1 MSKKPSRKRSL
12 NVLFEN
18 SFKKNW
24 DRPALTNSNQNT
36 LYYKDV
42 ALEIA
47 KLHLFFESCGIQP
60 GDKIAV
66 CGRNHVNWA
75 VAYLAAMT
83 YGAVVVPILHEFQAA
98 NLRHLVTHSEARIF
112 FVGDLNWRELESLD
126 LPGVEVVVTLNDFTV
141 VRSIN
146 PAATDGWKEKLP
158 ERMAERYPNGFR
170 PDDINYF
177 VDQPEDLALI
187 SYTSGTSGFSK
198 GVMIPYRALLS
209 NIQFAAEAEPQM
221 DCNSRMVSMLPTAHM
236 YGMIFEFLFEMTIG
250 AQVFFLTRLPSP
262 RVILEAMNSV
272 KPDTIIAV
280 PLVIEKIYKNKL
292 QPFISKARIKLMLN
306 LPVIDKMVKN
316 KFRES
321 LVQAFGG
328 KFGEVII
335 GGAPFNREAEAFL
348 KRINFPFTI
357 GYGMTECAPIITYVH
372 WDKTKLYSCGKA
384 APRMRI
390 KIDSDDPKKV
400 PGEVLVK
407 GENVFLGYYKNEMAT
422 KDAFVDGWFRTGDM
436 GVIDGDG
443 YLYLKGRCK
452 SMILGPSGQNIY
464 PEEIESILNN
474 MPYVVESLVIEDDFK
489 LVALVY
495 PDFEQA
501 QEDGLDREQLQA
513 KLKEGVQLAN
523 LELDQYCKVHDVEIV
538 DQEFEKTP
546 KRSIKRYL
554 YQRGVNTQ

>member
-12 NVLFEN
+12 NILLED

-24 DRPALTNSNQNT
+24 DRPALSNYNQNT

-42 ALEIA
+42 ALQIA
-47 KLHLFFESCGIQP
+47 RLHLFFEASGIQP
-60 GDKIAV
+60 GDRIAV
-66 CGRNHVNWA
+66 CSKNQANWA
-75 VAYLAAMT
+75 VAYLAVMT
-83 YGAVVVPILHEFQAA
+83 YGAVVVPLLHEFQPS
-98 NLRHLVTHSEARIF
+98 NIRHLVTHSEARIF
-112 FVGDLNWRELESLD
+112 FVGDTIWTGVSEMD
-126 LPGVEVVVTLNDFTV
+126 LPGVEVVVNLADFTV
-141 VRSIN
+141 LRSVH
-146 PAATDGWKEKLP
+146 PAAAEAMARIDEK
-158 ERMAERYPNGFR
+158 MADRYPNGFHKTDMAYYVDS
-170 PDDINYF
+170 PD
-177 VDQPEDLALI
+177 EMALI

-209 NIQFAAEAEPQM
+209 NVQFAHEAEPHM

-250 AQVFFLTRLPSP
+250 AHVFFLTRLPSP
-262 RVILEAMNSV
+262 KVILDAMSSV
-272 KPDTIIAV
+272 QPDTIIAV
-280 PLVIEKIYKNKL
+280 PLIIEKIYKNKL
-292 QPFISKARIKLMLN
+292 LPFISKARIKLMLN

-321 LVQAFGG
+321 LIQAFGG

-335 GGAPFNREAEAFL
+335 GGAPFNREAEAFF

-372 WDKTKLYSCGKA
+372 WDKTKLHSCGKA
-384 APRMRI
+384 APRMKI
-390 KIDSDDPKKV
+390 KIDSDNPKKI

-407 GENVFLGYYKNEMAT
+407 GENVFLGYYKNDQAT
-422 KDAFVDGWFRTGDM
+422 REAFVDGWFRTGDM
-436 GVIDGDG
+436 GIIDNDG

-474 MPYVVESLVIEDDFK
+474 MPYVLESLVIEDNYK
-489 LVALVY
+489 LVGLIY

-501 QEDGLDREQLQA
+501 QEDGLDREQLLA
-513 KLKEGVQLAN
+513 KLQEDMHLTN
-523 LELDQYCKVHDVEIV
+523 LELDQYCKLSSVEIV

-554 YQRGVNTQ
+554 YQRGPNAQ

>member
-1 MSKKPSRKRSL
+1 MNKENKIIELKNVSKSFDGQVVLDNINLYICDNEFLTLLGPSGCGKTTTLRIIAG
-12 NVLFEN
+12 FETADEGDVIFLGDN
-18 SFKKNW
+18 IW
-24 DRPALTNSNQNT
+24 SNMA
-36 LYYKDV
+36 D
-42 ALEIA
+42 
-47 KLHLFFESCGIQP
+47 
-60 GDKIAV
+60 
-66 CGRNHVNWA
+66 
-75 VAYLAAMT
+75 M
-83 YGAVVVPILHEFQAA
+83 
-98 NLRHLVTHSEARIF
+98 
-112 FVGDLNWRELESLD
+112 D
-126 LPGVEVVVTLNDFTV
+126 LPGVEVVVKLTDFSV

-146 PAATDGWKEKLP
+146 PDAPAAMEGLEEAMTK
-158 ERMAERYPNGFR
+158 RYPGGFEKEH
-170 PDDINYF
+170 IQYY
-177 VDQPEDLALI
+177 VDQPEQLALI

-209 NIQFAAEAEPQM
+209 NVQFAHEAEPQM

-236 YGMIFEFLFEMTIG
+236 YGMIFEFLFEMTLG

-262 RVILEAMNSV
+262 KVILEAMGSV

-280 PLVIEKIYKNKL
+280 PLVIEKIYKNML
-292 QPFISKARIKLMLN
+292 LPFISKKRIKMMLN
-306 LPVIDKMVKN
+306 LPVLDKMVKN
-316 KFRES
+316 KIREN

-335 GGAPFNREAEAFL
+335 GGAPFNREAEAFF

-384 APRMRI
+384 APRMKI
-390 KIDSDDPKKV
+390 KIDSDDPKKI

-422 KDAFVDGWFRTGDM
+422 KEAFVDGWFRTGDM

-489 LVALVY
+489 LIGLVY

-501 QEDGLDREQLQA
+501 QEDGLDRGQLLE
-513 KLKEGVQLAN
+513 KLTEGMQLAN
-523 LELDQYCKVHDVEIV
+523 LELDQYCKLSRVEIV

-554 YQRGVNTQ
+554 YQRGANAQ

>member
-1 MSKKPSRKRSL
+1 MAKKPSRKRSL
-12 NVLFEN
+12 NVLFEE

-24 DRPALTNSNQNT
+24 DRPALSNYNQTT

-42 ALEIA
+42 ARKIA
-47 KLHLFFESCGIQP
+47 ELHLFFEACGLKP
-60 GDKIAV
+60 GDRVAV
-66 CGRNHVNWA
+66 CSKNQANWG

-83 YGAVVVPILHEFQAA
+83 YGAVVVPILHEFQPA
-98 NLRHLVTHSEARIF
+98 NLRHLVSHSESRIF
-112 FVGDLNWRELESLD
+112 FVGDTIWSGLSEMD
-126 LPGVEVVVTLNDFTV
+126 LPGVEVVINLNVFQV
-141 VRSIN
+141 VRSLN
-146 PAATDGWKEKLP
+146 PVASAAMEGMEA
-158 ERMAERYPNGFR
+158 RMKERYPNGFSAA
-170 PDDINYF
+170 DIHYF
-177 VDQPEDLALI
+177 VDSPNELALI

-198 GVMIPYRALLS
+198 GVMIPYRALVS
-209 NIQFAAEAEPQM
+209 NIQFAHEAEPQM

-236 YGMIFEFLFEMTIG
+236 YGMIFEFLFEMTLG
-250 AQVFFLTRLPSP
+250 AHVFFLTRLPSP
-262 RVILEAMNSV
+262 KVILEAMASV

-280 PLVIEKIYKNKL
+280 PMIIEKIYKSML
-292 QPFISKARIKLMLN
+292 LPFISKKRIKLMLN
-306 LPVIDKMVKN
+306 MPVLDKMVKN
-316 KFRES
+316 KIREN

-335 GGAPFNREAEAFL
+335 GGAPFNREAEAFF

-390 KIDSDDPKKV
+390 KIDSEDPKKI

-422 KDAFVDGWFRTGDM
+422 KEAFVDGWFRTGDM
-436 GVIDGDG
+436 GVVDGDG
-443 YLYLKGRCK
+443 YLYLRGRCK

-501 QEDGLDREQLQA
+501 EEDGLDREQLQE
-513 KLKEGVQLAN
+513 KLCEDMALAN
-523 LELDQYCKVHDVEIV
+523 LELDQYCKLSRVEIV

-554 YQRGVNTQ
+554 YQRGVNA

>member
-1 MSKKPSRKRSL
+1 MAKKPSRKKSL
-12 NVLFEN
+12 NVLFEQ
-18 SFKKNW
+18 SFKNNW
-24 DRPALTNSNQNT
+24 DRPALTNYNQET
-36 LYYKDV
+36 LYYKDL
-42 ALEIA
+42 ARKIA
-47 KLHLFFESCGIQP
+47 ELHLFFEACGLKS
-60 GDKIAV
+60 GDRVAV
-66 CGRNHVNWA
+66 CSKNQVNWG

-83 YGAVVVPILHEFQAA
+83 YAAGAVPAHHGLQPA
-98 NLRHLVTHSEARIF
+98 NVRHPARHSEARIF
-112 FVGDLNWRELESLD
+112 FVGDNIWANMTELD
-126 LPGVEVVVTLNDFTV
+126 LPGVEVVVTLSEFKV

-146 PAATDGWKEKLP
+146 PVAASAMEETEP
-158 ERMAERYPNGFR
+158 RMRQRYPDGFKKEHLHYHVDL
-170 PDDINYF
+170 PD
-177 VDQPEDLALI
+177 ELALI

-209 NIQFAAEAEPQM
+209 NVQFAHEAEPQM

-236 YGMIFEFLFEMTIG
+236 YGMIFEFLFEMTLG

-262 RVILEAMNSV
+262 KVILEAMGSV

-280 PLVIEKIYKNKL
+280 PLVIEKIYKNML
-292 QPFISKARIKLMLN
+292 LPFISKKRIKMMLN
-306 LPVIDKMVKN
+306 LPVLDKMVKN
-316 KFRES
+316 KIREN

-335 GGAPFNREAEAFL
+335 GGAPFNREAEAFF

-384 APRMRI
+384 APRMKI
-390 KIDSDDPKKV
+390 KIDSDDPKKI

-422 KDAFVDGWFRTGDM
+422 KEAFVDGWFRTGDM

-489 LVALVY
+489 LIGLVY

-501 QEDGLDREQLQA
+501 QEDGLDRGQLLE
-513 KLKEGVQLAN
+513 KLTEGMQLAN
-523 LELDQYCKVHDVEIV
+523 LELDQYCKLSRVEIV

-554 YQRGVNTQ
+554 YQRGANAQ

>member
-1 MSKKPSRKRSL
+1 
-12 NVLFEN
+12 
-18 SFKKNW
+18 
-24 DRPALTNSNQNT
+24 
-36 LYYKDV
+36 
-42 ALEIA
+42 
-47 KLHLFFESCGIQP
+47 
-60 GDKIAV
+60 
-66 CGRNHVNWA
+66 
-75 VAYLAAMT
+75 
-83 YGAVVVPILHEFQAA
+83 
-98 NLRHLVTHSEARIF
+98 
-112 FVGDLNWRELESLD
+112 
-126 LPGVEVVVTLNDFTV
+126 
-141 VRSIN
+141 
-146 PAATDGWKEKLP
+146 
-158 ERMAERYPNGFR
+158 
-170 PDDINYF
+170 
-177 VDQPEDLALI
+177 
-187 SYTSGTSGFSK
+187 
-198 GVMIPYRALLS
+198 MIPYRALLS
-209 NIQFAAEAEPQM
+209 NVQFAHEAEPQM

-250 AQVFFLTRLPSP
+250 AHVFFLTRLPSP
-262 RVILEAMNSV
+262 KIILEAMGSV

-280 PLVIEKIYKNKL
+280 PLVIEKIYKNTL
-292 QPFISKARIKLMLN
+292 VPFISKKRIKLMLN
-306 LPVIDKMVKN
+306 LPVLDKMVKN
-316 KFRES
+316 KFRDN

-335 GGAPFNREAEAFL
+335 GGAPFNREAEAFF

-384 APRMRI
+384 APRMKI
-390 KIDSDDPKKV
+390 KIDSDDPKKI

-436 GVIDGDG
+436 GIIDGDG

-474 MPYVVESLVIEDDFK
+474 MPYVVESLVVEDDFK

-501 QEDGLDREQLQA
+501 TEDGLDREQLLE

-523 LELDQYCKVHDVEIV
+523 LELDQYCKIHNVEMV

-554 YQRGVNTQ
+554 YQRGVDTH

>member
-1 MSKKPSRKRSL
+1 MAKKPSRKRSL
-12 NVLFEN
+12 NVLLEE

-24 DRPALTNSNQNT
+24 DRPALSNYKQNT

-42 ALEIA
+42 ARRIA
-47 KLHLFFESCGIQP
+47 ELHLFFEACGIKP
-60 GDKIAV
+60 GDRIAL
-66 CGRNHVNWA
+66 CSKNQANWA
-75 VAYLAAMT
+75 VAYLATMT

-98 NLRHLVTHSEARIF
+98 NIRHLVTHSESRIF
-112 FVGDLNWRELESLD
+112 FVGDNIWQNLADVEI
-126 LPGVEVVVTLNDFTV
+126 PGVEVVVTLSDFKV
-141 VRSIN
+141 VKTLT
-146 PAATDGWKEKLP
+146 PDALAAMESM
-158 ERMAERYPNGFR
+158 EARMLERYRNGFDQNSLHYYVDL
-170 PDDINYF
+170 PD
-177 VDQPEDLALI
+177 QLALI

-198 GVMIPYRALLS
+198 GVMLPYRALLS
-209 NIQFAAEAEPQM
+209 NVQFAHEAEPHM

-250 AQVFFLTRLPSP
+250 AHVFFLTRLPSP
-262 RVILEAMNSV
+262 KVILEAMGEV

-280 PLVIEKIYKNKL
+280 PMIIEKIYKSML
-292 QPFISKARIKLMLN
+292 VPFISKARIKLMLN
-306 LPVIDKMVKN
+306 LPVLDKMVKN
-316 KFRES
+316 KIRDS

-335 GGAPFNREAEAFL
+335 GGAPFNREAEAFF

-390 KIDSDDPKKV
+390 KIDSDDPKTI

-422 KDAFVDGWFRTGDM
+422 KESFVDGWFRTGDM

-443 YLYLKGRCK
+443 YLYLRGRCK

-501 QEDGLDREQLQA
+501 QEDGLDREQLEE
-513 KLKEGVQLAN
+513 KLNEGMTLAN
-523 LELDQYCKVHDVEIV
+523 LELDQYCKLSRVEIV

-554 YQRGVNTQ
+554 YQRGTNA

>member
-12 NVLFEN
+12 NVLLED

-24 DRPALTNSNQNT
+24 DRPALSNYNQVT
-36 LYYKDV
+36 YYYKDV
-42 ALEIA
+42 VREIA
-47 KLHLFFESCGIQP
+47 RLHLFFEKNGIQQ
-60 GDKIAV
+60 GDRIAV
-66 CGRNHVNWA
+66 CSKNQVNWG
-75 VAYLAAMT
+75 VAYLASMT
-83 YGAVVVPILHEFQAA
+83 YGAVVVPILHDFQPG
-98 NLRHLVTHSEARIF
+98 NIRHLVTHSEARIL
-112 FVGDLNWRELESLD
+112 FVGENIWTGMKEMD
-126 LPGVEVVVTLNDFTV
+126 LPGVEVVVTMGDFKA
-141 VRSIN
+141 VRRIN
-146 PAATDGWKEKLP
+146 PETPASLEELDDLM
-158 ERMAERYPNGFR
+158 RERYPEG
-170 PDDINYF
+170 IKKEQLAYY
-177 VDQPEDLALI
+177 VDSPEEMALI

-209 NIQFAAEAEPQM
+209 NVQFAHEAEPQM

-250 AQVFFLTRLPSP
+250 AHVFFLTRLPSP
-262 RVILEAMNSV
+262 KVILDAMASV

-280 PLVIEKIYKNKL
+280 PLIIEKIYKNML
-292 QPFISKARIKLMLN
+292 LPFISKKRIKLMLN
-306 LPVIDKMVKN
+306 LPVLDKMVKN
-316 KFRES
+316 KFREN

-335 GGAPFNREAEAFL
+335 GGAPFNREAEAFF

-384 APRMRI
+384 APRMKI
-390 KIDSDDPKKV
+390 KIDSDDPKKI

-422 KDAFVDGWFRTGDM
+422 RDAFVDGWFRTGDM
-436 GVIDGDG
+436 GVIDNDG
-443 YLYLKGRCK
+443 YLYLKGRSK

-474 MPYVVESLVIEDDFK
+474 MPYVVESLVIEDEFK
-489 LVALVY
+489 LVGLIY

-513 KLKEGVQLAN
+513 KLEEGMQLTN
-523 LELDQYCKVHDVEIV
+523 LELDQYCKLSSVEIV

-554 YQRGVNTQ
+554 YQRRENM

>member
-1 MSKKPSRKRSL
+1 MSKKPSRKKSL
-12 NVLFEN
+12 NALLEY

-24 DRPALTNSNQNT
+24 DRPALSNYNQET

-42 ALEIA
+42 ARKVA
-47 KLHLFFESCGIQP
+47 QLHIFFEACGIQP
-60 GDKIAV
+60 GDRIAV
-66 CGRNHVNWA
+66 CSKNQVNWA
-75 VAYLAAMT
+75 VSYLAAMT
-83 YGAVVVPILHEFQAA
+83 YGAVVVPILHEFQPTNVA
-98 NLRHLVTHSEARIF
+98 HLVTHCEARILF
-112 FVGDLNWRELESLD
+112 IGDIIWRNMAEME
-126 LPGVEVVVTLNDFTV
+126 LPGVEVIVTLSDLKV
-141 VRSIN
+141 VRSVN
-146 PAATDGWKEKLP
+146 PNAEAVMADLEN
-158 ERMAERYPNGFR
+158 RMQARYPDGFNAESL
-170 PDDINYF
+170 DYF
-177 VDQPEDLALI
+177 PDQPESLALI

-209 NIQFAAEAEPQM
+209 NIQFACEAEPHM
-221 DCNSRMVSMLPTAHM
+221 DNNSRMVSMLPTAHM

-250 AQVFFLTRLPSP
+250 AHVFFLTRLPSP
-262 RVILEAMNSV
+262 KVILEAMSTV
-272 KPDTIIAV
+272 KPDTIISV
-280 PLVIEKIYKNKL
+280 PLVIEKIYKNML
-292 QPFISKARIKLMLN
+292 LPFISKKRIKMMLN
-306 LPVIDKMVKN
+306 LPVLDKMVKN
-316 KFRES
+316 KIRDS

-335 GGAPFNREAEAFL
+335 GGAPFNREAEAFF

-384 APRMRI
+384 APRMKI
-390 KIDSDDPKKV
+390 KIDSDDPKKE

-422 KDAFVDGWFRTGDM
+422 REAFVDGWFRTGDM
-436 GVIDGDG
+436 GIIDGDG

-474 MPYVVESLVIEDDFK
+474 MPYVVESLVVEDDYK
-489 LVALVY
+489 MVALIY

-501 QEDGLDREQLQA
+501 QEDGLDREQLQE
-513 KLKEGVQLAN
+513 KLTEGMQLAN
-523 LELDQYCKVHDVEIV
+523 LELDQYCKIHHVEIV

-554 YQRGVNTQ
+554 YQRDKNQ

>member
-1 MSKKPSRKRSL
+1 MAKKPSRKRSF
-12 NVLFEN
+12 NVVLEE

-24 DRPALTNSNQNT
+24 DRPALTNYNQNT

-42 ALEIA
+42 ARKIA
-47 KLHLFFESCGIQP
+47 ELHIFFEACGIQQ
-60 GDKIAV
+60 GDRIAL
-66 CGRNHVNWA
+66 CSRNQANWG
-75 VAYLAAMT
+75 VVYLAAMT
-83 YGAVVVPILHEFQAA
+83 YGAVVVPLLHEFQPG
-98 NLRHLVTHSEARIF
+98 NIRHLVIHSESRIL
-112 FVGDLNWRELESLD
+112 FVGENIWTNLSELD
-126 LPGVEVVVTLNDFTV
+126 LPGVETVVGLSDFKV
-141 VRSIN
+141 VRSVN
-146 PAATDGWKEKLP
+146 ETASAVLEDMEN
-158 ERMAERYPNGFR
+158 RMQARYPQGFR
-170 PDDINYF
+170 KEDIAYY
-177 VDQPEDLALI
+177 VDSPEEMALI

-198 GVMIPYRALLS
+198 GVMIPFRALSS
-209 NIQFAAEAEPQM
+209 NVQFAHEAEPQM
-221 DCNSRMVSMLPTAHM
+221 DNNSRMVSMLPTAHM

-262 RVILEAMNSV
+262 KVILDAMGSV

-280 PLVIEKIYKNKL
+280 PMIIEKIYKNML
-292 QPFISKARIKLMLN
+292 VPFISKARIKLMLN
-306 LPVIDKMVKN
+306 LPVLDKMVKN
-316 KFRES
+316 KFRDN
-321 LVQAFGG
+321 LIQAFGG

-335 GGAPFNREAEAFL
+335 GGAPFNREAEAFF

-390 KIDSDDPKKV
+390 KIDSDDPKKI

-407 GENVFLGYYKNEMAT
+407 GDNVFLGYYKNEMAT
-422 KDAFVDGWFRTGDM
+422 RDAFVDGWFRTGDM

-443 YLYLKGRCK
+443 YLYLRGRCK

-474 MPYVVESLVIEDDFK
+474 MPYVQESLVIEDDFK
-489 LVALVY
+489 LVGLIY

-501 QEDGLDREQLQA
+501 QEDGLDREQLLA
-513 KLKEGVQLAN
+513 KLKEGMQMTN
-523 LELDQYCKVHDVEIV
+523 LELDTYCKLHSVEIV

-554 YQRGVNTQ
+554 YQRGVNKQ

>member
-1 MSKKPSRKRSL
+1 MSKKPIRKKSF
-12 NVLFEN
+12 NVMLED

-24 DRPALTNSNQNT
+24 DRPALSNYNQNT

-42 ALEIA
+42 ALQIA
-47 KLHLFFESCGIQP
+47 KLHLFFDALGIAP
-60 GDKIAV
+60 GDKIGV
-66 CGRNHVNWA
+66 CSRNQANWA
-75 VAYLAAMT
+75 VAYLAALT
-83 YGAVVVPILHEFQAA
+83 YGAVVVPILHEFQPA
-98 NLRHLVTHSEARIF
+98 NIRHLALHSESRILF
-112 FVGDLNWRELESLD
+112 LGDNIWKQMESLD
-126 LPGVEVVVTLNDFTV
+126 LPGVQVVISLTDFSV
-141 VRSIN
+141 LR
-146 PAATDGWKEKLP
+146 AADEAAAAV
-158 ERMAERYPNGFR
+158 MAEMDSRLAARYANGFKKE
-170 PDDINYF
+170 DLQF
-177 VDQPEDLALI
+177 HVDAPEELALI

-198 GVMIPYRALLS
+198 GVMIPYRALTS
-209 NIQFAAEAEPQM
+209 NVKFAAEAEPHM
-221 DCNSRMVSMLPTAHM
+221 NAESRMVSMLPSAHM

-250 AQVFFLTRLPSP
+250 AHVYFLTRLPSP
-262 RVILEAMNSV
+262 KVILDAMGEV

-280 PLVIEKIYKNKL
+280 PLIIEKIYKNML
-292 QPFISKARIKLMLN
+292 VPFISKKRIKLMLN
-306 LPVIDKMVKN
+306 MPVLDKMVKN
-316 KFRES
+316 KIRES

-335 GGAPFNREAEAFL
+335 GGAPFNREAEAFF

-384 APRMRI
+384 APRMKI
-390 KIDSDDPKKV
+390 KIDSDDPKRI

-407 GENVFLGYYKNEMAT
+407 GDNVFLGYYKNDLAT
-422 KDAFVDGWFRTGDM
+422 RDAFVDGWFRTGDM
-436 GVIDGDG
+436 GIVDGDG
-443 YLYLKGRCK
+443 YLYLKGRSK

-501 QEDGLDREQLQA
+501 QEDGLDRAELQE
-513 KLKEGVQLAN
+513 KLTEGMQMTN
-523 LELDQYCKVHDVEIV
+523 LELDQYCKLSRVEMV

-554 YQRGVNTQ
+554 YQRGVNAQ

>member
-1 MSKKPSRKRSL
+1 MSKKPSRKRSF
-12 NVLFEN
+12 NVVLEE

-24 DRPALTNSNQNT
+24 DRPALSNYNQKT

-42 ALEIA
+42 AQKIA
-47 KLHLFFESCGIQP
+47 ELHLFFEACGIQQ
-60 GDKIAV
+60 GDRIAV
-66 CGRNHVNWA
+66 CSKNQANWG

-83 YGAVVVPILHEFQAA
+83 YGAVVVPILHEFQPG
-98 NLRHLVTHSEARIF
+98 NIRHLIIHSESRILF
-112 FVGDLNWRELESLD
+112 AGDKIWSSMADLD
-126 LPGVEVVVTLNDFTV
+126 LPGVEVVVNLADFSI

-146 PAATDGWKEKLP
+146 EAASVALADMEN
-158 ERMAERYPNGFR
+158 RIQARYPEGFR
-170 PDDINYF
+170 KEDIAYY
-177 VDQPEDLALI
+177 VDSPEEMALI

-198 GVMIPYRALLS
+198 GVMIPYRALMS
-209 NIQFAAEAEPQM
+209 NVQFAHEAEPHM

-250 AQVFFLTRLPSP
+250 AHVFFLTRLPSP
-262 RVILEAMNSV
+262 NVILEAMNSV

-280 PLVIEKIYKNKL
+280 PMIIEKIYKNKL
-292 QPFISKARIKLMLN
+292 LPFISKARIKLMLN
-306 LPVIDKMVKN
+306 LPVLDKMVKN
-316 KFRES
+316 KFRDS

-335 GGAPFNREAEAFL
+335 GGAPFNREAEAFF

-390 KIDSDDPKKV
+390 KIDSDDPKKI

-422 KDAFVDGWFRTGDM
+422 KESFVDGWFRTGDM
-436 GVIDGDG
+436 GVVDGDG
-443 YLYLKGRCK
+443 YLYLRGRCK

-501 QEDGLDREQLQA
+501 QEDGLDREQLEE
-513 KLKEGVQLAN
+513 KLNEDMALAN
-523 LELDQYCKVHDVEIV
+523 LELDQYCKLNRVEIV

-554 YQRGVNTQ
+554 YQRGVNA

>member
-12 NVLFEN
+12 IVLLEE

-24 DRPALTNSNQNT
+24 DRPALSNYNQNT

-42 ALEIA
+42 ARKIA
-47 KLHLFFESCGIQP
+47 ELHLFFEACGLKP
-60 GDKIAV
+60 GDRVAICSKNQAHW
-66 CGRNHVNWA
+66 G

-83 YGAVVVPILHEFQAA
+83 YGAVVVPILHEFQPA
-98 NLRHLVTHSEARIF
+98 NLCHLVTHSESRIF
-112 FVGDLNWRELESLD
+112 FVGENIWSGMSGMDI
-126 LPGVEVVVTLNDFTV
+126 PGVEVVVGLSDFQV
-141 VRSIN
+141 LKSIQ
-146 PAATDGWKEKLP
+146 PDASAAMEQM
-158 ERMAERYPNGFR
+158 EARMTERYPGGFQQEHVQ
-170 PDDINYF
+170 YF
-177 VDQPEDLALI
+177 VDQPEQLALI

-209 NIQFAAEAEPQM
+209 NIQFAQEAEPQM

-250 AQVFFLTRLPSP
+250 AHVFFLTRLPSP
-262 RVILEAMNSV
+262 KVILDAMNSV

-280 PLVIEKIYKNKL
+280 PLVIEKIYKSML
-292 QPFISKARIKLMLN
+292 VPFISKARIKLMLN
-306 LPVIDKMVKN
+306 LPVLDKMVKN
-316 KFRES
+316 KIRDS

-335 GGAPFNREAEAFL
+335 GGAPFNREAEAFF

-390 KIDSDDPKKV
+390 KIDSDDPKKI

-407 GENVFLGYYKNEMAT
+407 GENVFLGYYKNDMAT
-422 KDAFVDGWFRTGDM
+422 KEAFVDGWFRTGDM
-436 GVIDGDG
+436 GIVDGDG

-495 PDFEQA
+495 PDFELA
-501 QEDGLDREQLQA
+501 QEDGLDREQLEE
-513 KLKEGVQLAN
+513 KLNEGMKLTN
-523 LELDQYCKVHDVEIV
+523 LELDQYCKLSSVEIV

-554 YQRGVNTQ
+554 YQRGVNS

>member
-1 MSKKPSRKRSL
+1 MAKKPSRKRSL
-12 NVLFEN
+12 NVLLEE

-24 DRPALTNSNQNT
+24 DRPALSNYKQNT

-42 ALEIA
+42 ARRIA
-47 KLHLFFESCGIQP
+47 ELHLFFEACGIKP
-60 GDKIAV
+60 GDRIAL
-66 CGRNHVNWA
+66 CSKNQANWA
-75 VAYLAAMT
+75 VAYLATMT

-98 NLRHLVTHSEARIF
+98 NIRHLVTHSESRIF
-112 FVGDLNWRELESLD
+112 FVGDNIWQNLADVE
-126 LPGVEVVVTLNDFTV
+126 LPGVEVVVTLSDFKV
-141 VRSIN
+141 VKTLT
-146 PAATDGWKEKLP
+146 PDALAAMESM
-158 ERMAERYPNGFR
+158 EARMLERYRNGFDQNSLHYYVDL
-170 PDDINYF
+170 PD
-177 VDQPEDLALI
+177 QLALI

-198 GVMIPYRALLS
+198 GVMLPYRALLS
-209 NIQFAAEAEPQM
+209 NVQFAHEAEPHM

-250 AQVFFLTRLPSP
+250 AHVFFLTRLPSP
-262 RVILEAMNSV
+262 KVILEAMGEV

-280 PLVIEKIYKNKL
+280 PMIIEKIYKSML
-292 QPFISKARIKLMLN
+292 VPFISKARIKLMLN

-316 KFRES
+316 KIRDS

-335 GGAPFNREAEAFL
+335 GGAPFNREAEAFF

-390 KIDSDDPKKV
+390 KIDSDDPKKI

-422 KDAFVDGWFRTGDM
+422 KESFVDGWFRTGDM

-443 YLYLKGRCK
+443 YLYLRGRCK

-501 QEDGLDREQLQA
+501 QEDGLDREQLEE
-513 KLKEGVQLAN
+513 KLNEGMTLAN
-523 LELDQYCKVHDVEIV
+523 LELDQYCKLSRVEIV

-554 YQRGVNTQ
+554 YQRGTNA

>member
-1 MSKKPSRKRSL
+1 MAKKPSRKRSL
-12 NVLFEN
+12 NILLEE

-24 DRPALTNSNQNT
+24 DRPALSNYKQNT

-42 ALEIA
+42 ARRIA
-47 KLHLFFESCGIQP
+47 ELHLFFEACGIKP
-60 GDKIAV
+60 GDRIAL
-66 CGRNHVNWA
+66 CSKNHANWA
-75 VAYLAAMT
+75 VAYLATMT
-83 YGAVVVPILHEFQAA
+83 YGAVVVPILHEFQPA
-98 NLRHLVTHSEARIF
+98 NIRHLVTHSESRIF
-112 FVGDLNWRELESLD
+112 FVGDNIWQNLADED
-126 LPGVEVVVTLNDFTV
+126 IPGVEVIVTLSDFKVAKTL
-141 VRSIN
+141 N
-146 PAATDGWKEKLP
+146 PDALAAMESM
-158 ERMAERYPNGFR
+158 EARMLERYRNGFGPSSIHYYVDM
-170 PDDINYF
+170 PD
-177 VDQPEDLALI
+177 ELALI

-209 NIQFAAEAEPQM
+209 NVQFAHEAEPHM

-262 RVILEAMNSV
+262 KVILEAMGEV

-280 PLVIEKIYKNKL
+280 PMIIEKIYKSML
-292 QPFISKARIKLMLN
+292 VPFISKARIKLMLN
-306 LPVIDKMVKN
+306 LPVLDKVVKT
-316 KFRES
+316 KIREN

-335 GGAPFNREAEAFL
+335 GGAPFNREAEAFF

-390 KIDSDDPKKV
+390 KIDSDDPKKI

-422 KDAFVDGWFRTGDM
+422 KESFVDGWFRTGDM

-443 YLYLKGRCK
+443 YLYLRGRCK

-474 MPYVVESLVIEDDFK
+474 MPYVVESLVIEDDYK

-501 QEDGLDREQLQA
+501 QEDGLDREQLEE
-513 KLKEGVQLAN
+513 KLNEGMTLAN
-523 LELDQYCKVHDVEIV
+523 LELDQYCKLSRVEIV

-554 YQRGVNTQ
+554 YQRGANA

>member
-1 MSKKPSRKRSL
+1 MAKKPSRKRSL
-12 NVLFEN
+12 NVLLEE

-24 DRPALTNSNQNT
+24 DRPALSNYNQIT

-42 ALEIA
+42 ARKIA
-47 KLHLFFESCGIQP
+47 ELHLFFEACGLKP
-60 GDKIAV
+60 GDRVAV
-66 CGRNHVNWA
+66 CSKNQANWG

-83 YGAVVVPILHEFQAA
+83 YGAVVVPILHEFQPA
-98 NLRHLVTHSEARIF
+98 NLRHLVSHSESRIF
-112 FVGDLNWRELESLD
+112 FVGDNIWSGLSEMD
-126 LPGVEVVVTLNDFTV
+126 LPGVEVVINLNDFQV
-141 VRSIN
+141 VRSLN
-146 PAATDGWKEKLP
+146 PVASAAMEGMEA
-158 ERMAERYPNGFR
+158 RMKERYPNGFSAA
-170 PDDINYF
+170 DIHYF
-177 VDQPEDLALI
+177 VDSPNELALI

-198 GVMIPYRALLS
+198 GVMIPYGALVS
-209 NIQFAAEAEPQM
+209 NIQFAHEAEPQM

-236 YGMIFEFLFEMTIG
+236 YGMIFEFLFEMTLG
-250 AQVFFLTRLPSP
+250 AHVFFLTRLPSP
-262 RVILEAMNSV
+262 KVILEAMASV

-280 PLVIEKIYKNKL
+280 PMIIEKIYKSML
-292 QPFISKARIKLMLN
+292 LPFISKKRIKLMLN
-306 LPVIDKMVKN
+306 MPVLDKMVKN
-316 KFRES
+316 KIREN

-335 GGAPFNREAEAFL
+335 GGAPFNREAEAFF

-390 KIDSDDPKKV
+390 KIDSEDPKKI

-407 GENVFLGYYKNEMAT
+407 GDNVFLGYYKNEMAT
-422 KDAFVDGWFRTGDM
+422 KEAFVDGWFRTGDM
-436 GVIDGDG
+436 GVVDGDG
-443 YLYLKGRCK
+443 YLYLRGRCK

-489 LVALVY
+489 LVALIY

-501 QEDGLDREQLQA
+501 EEDGLDREQLQE
-513 KLKEGVQLAN
+513 KLCEDMALAN
-523 LELDQYCKVHDVEIV
+523 LELDQYCKLSRVEIV

-554 YQRGVNTQ
+554 YQRGVNA

>member
-1 MSKKPSRKRSL
+1 MAKKPSRKKSL
-12 NVLFEN
+12 NAVLET
-18 SFKKNW
+18 SFMKNW
-24 DRPALTNSNQNT
+24 DRPALSNYNQTT

-42 ALEIA
+42 ALQIA
-47 KLHLFFESCGIQP
+47 RLHLFFEACGLKP

-66 CGRNHVNWA
+66 CSKNQVNWA
-75 VAYLAAMT
+75 VSYLAAMT
-83 YGAVVVPILHEFQAA
+83 YGAVVVPILHEFQPA
-98 NLRHLVTHSEARIF
+98 NIRHLVTHSESRIF
-112 FVGDLNWRELESLD
+112 FVGDNIWNGLEEMD
-126 LPGVEVVVTLNDFTV
+126 LPGVEVVVRLTDFQV

-146 PAATDGWKEKLP
+146 PAASAALDDMDARLQG
-158 ERMAERYPNGFR
+158 RYPDGFKKE
-170 PDDINYF
+170 DIHYHI
-177 VDQPEDLALI
+177 DHPEELALI

-209 NIQFAAEAEPQM
+209 NVQFAHEAESQM
-221 DCNSRMVSMLPTAHM
+221 DCNSRMVSMLPSAHM

-250 AQVFFLTRLPSP
+250 AHVFFLTRLPSP
-262 RVILEAMNSV
+262 KIILEAMNSV

-280 PLVIEKIYKNKL
+280 PLVIEKIYKNML
-292 QPFISKARIKLMLN
+292 VPFISKKRIKLMLN
-306 LPVIDKMVKN
+306 LPVLDKMVKN
-316 KFRES
+316 KFREN
-321 LVQAFGG
+321 LIQAFGG

-335 GGAPFNREAEAFL
+335 GGAPFNREAEAFF

-384 APRMRI
+384 APRMKI
-390 KIDSDDPKKV
+390 KIDSDDPKKI

-422 KDAFVDGWFRTGDM
+422 KEAFVDGWFRTGDM
-436 GVIDGDG
+436 GIIDGDG

-464 PEEIESILNN
+464 PEEIESLINN

-489 LVALVY
+489 LVALIY

-501 QEDGLDREQLQA
+501 QEDGLDREQLLA
-513 KLKEGVQLAN
+513 KLREGVQVAN
-523 LELDQYCKVHDVEIV
+523 LELDQYCKVHSVEIV

-554 YQRGVNTQ
+554 YQRGDNTH

>member
-1 MSKKPSRKRSL
+1 MSKKPSRKKSL
-12 NVLFEN
+12 NALLEY

-24 DRPALTNSNQNT
+24 DRPALSNYNQET

-42 ALEIA
+42 ARKVA
-47 KLHLFFESCGIQP
+47 QLHIFFEACGIQP
-60 GDKIAV
+60 GDRIAV
-66 CGRNHVNWA
+66 CSKNQVNWA
-75 VAYLAAMT
+75 VSYLAAMT
-83 YGAVVVPILHEFQAA
+83 YGAVVVPILHEFQPTNVA
-98 NLRHLVTHSEARIF
+98 HLVTHCEARILF
-112 FVGDLNWRELESLD
+112 IGDIIWRNMAEME
-126 LPGVEVVVTLNDFTV
+126 LPGVEVIVTLSDLKV
-141 VRSIN
+141 ARSVN
-146 PAATDGWKEKLP
+146 PDAEAVMADLEN
-158 ERMAERYPNGFR
+158 RMQARYPDGFNAESL
-170 PDDINYF
+170 DYF
-177 VDQPEDLALI
+177 PDQPESLALI

-209 NIQFAAEAEPQM
+209 NIQFACEAEPHM
-221 DCNSRMVSMLPTAHM
+221 DNNSRMVSMLPTAHM

-250 AQVFFLTRLPSP
+250 AHVFFLTRLPSP
-262 RVILEAMNSV
+262 KVILEAMSTV
-272 KPDTIIAV
+272 KPDTIISV
-280 PLVIEKIYKNKL
+280 PLVIEKIYKNML
-292 QPFISKARIKLMLN
+292 LPFISKKRIKMMLN
-306 LPVIDKMVKN
+306 LPVLDKMVKN
-316 KFRES
+316 KIRDS

-335 GGAPFNREAEAFL
+335 GGAPFNREAEAFF

-384 APRMRI
+384 APRMKI
-390 KIDSDDPKKV
+390 KIDSDDPKKE

-422 KDAFVDGWFRTGDM
+422 REAFVDGWFRTGDM
-436 GVIDGDG
+436 GIIDGDG

-474 MPYVVESLVIEDDFK
+474 MPYVVESLVVENDYK
-489 LVALVY
+489 MVALIY

-501 QEDGLDREQLQA
+501 QEDGLDREQLQE
-513 KLKEGVQLAN
+513 KLTEGMQLAN
-523 LELDQYCKVHDVEIV
+523 LELDQYCKIHHVEIV

-554 YQRGVNTQ
+554 YQRDKNQ

>member
-1 MSKKPSRKRSL
+1 MAKKPSRKRSL
-12 NVLFEN
+12 NALFET

-24 DRPALTNSNQNT
+24 DRPALSNYNQTT

-42 ALEIA
+42 ARKIA
-47 KLHLFFESCGIQP
+47 ELHLFFEACGLKP
-60 GDKIAV
+60 GDRVALCSKNQAHW
-66 CGRNHVNWA
+66 G

-83 YGAVVVPILHEFQAA
+83 YGAVVVPILHEFQPA
-98 NLRHLVTHSEARIF
+98 NLRHLVTHSESRIF
-112 FVGDLNWRELESLD
+112 FVGDNIWTGVAELD
-126 LPGVEVVVTLNDFTV
+126 LPGVEVVVTLSDFKV
-141 VRSIN
+141 VRSVN
-146 PAATDGWKEKLP
+146 PVAEGAMEGIEA
-158 ERMAERYPNGFR
+158 RMKERYPQGFSSADIQYYIDL
-170 PDDINYF
+170 PD
-177 VDQPEDLALI
+177 QLALI

-209 NIQFAAEAEPQM
+209 NIQFAHEAEPQM

-262 RVILEAMNSV
+262 KVILEAMASV

-280 PLVIEKIYKNKL
+280 PMIIEKIYKSML
-292 QPFISKARIKLMLN
+292 LPFISKKRIKLMLN
-306 LPVIDKMVKN
+306 MPVLDKMVKN
-316 KFRES
+316 KIREN

-335 GGAPFNREAEAFL
+335 GGAPFNREAEAFF

-390 KIDSDDPKKV
+390 KIDSDDPKKI

-422 KDAFVDGWFRTGDM
+422 KESFVDGWFRTGDM
-436 GVIDGDG
+436 GVVDGDG
-443 YLYLKGRCK
+443 YLYLRGRCK

-501 QEDGLDREQLQA
+501 QEDGLDREQLEE
-513 KLKEGVQLAN
+513 KLNEDMALAN
-523 LELDQYCKVHDVEIV
+523 LELDQYCKLNRVEIV

-554 YQRGVNTQ
+554 YQRGVNA

>member
-1 MSKKPSRKRSL
+1 MAKKPSRKRSL
-12 NVLFEN
+12 NVLLEE

-24 DRPALTNSNQNT
+24 DRPALSNYKQNT

-42 ALEIA
+42 ARKIA
-47 KLHLFFESCGIQP
+47 ELHLFFEACGIKP
-60 GDKIAV
+60 GDRIAL
-66 CGRNHVNWA
+66 CSKNQANWA
-75 VAYLAAMT
+75 VAYLATMT

-98 NLRHLVTHSEARIF
+98 NIRHLVTHSESRIF
-112 FVGDLNWRELESLD
+112 FVGDNIWQNLADVE
-126 LPGVEVVVTLNDFTV
+126 LPGVEVVVTLSDFKV
-141 VRSIN
+141 VKTLT
-146 PAATDGWKEKLP
+146 PDALAAMESMEARMLERYRNGFDQNSLHYYVDLP
-158 ERMAERYPNGFR
+158 E
-170 PDDINYF
+170 
-177 VDQPEDLALI
+177 QLALI

-198 GVMIPYRALLS
+198 GVMLPYRALLS
-209 NIQFAAEAEPQM
+209 NVQFAHEAEPHM

-250 AQVFFLTRLPSP
+250 AHVFFLTRLPSP
-262 RVILEAMNSV
+262 KVILEAMGEV

-280 PLVIEKIYKNKL
+280 PMIIEKIYKSML
-292 QPFISKARIKLMLN
+292 VPFISKARIKLMLN
-306 LPVIDKMVKN
+306 LPVLDKMVKN
-316 KFRES
+316 KIRDS

-335 GGAPFNREAEAFL
+335 GGAPFNREAEAFF

-390 KIDSDDPKKV
+390 KIDSDDPKKI

-422 KDAFVDGWFRTGDM
+422 KESFVDGWFRTGDM

-443 YLYLKGRCK
+443 YLYLRGRCK

-501 QEDGLDREQLQA
+501 QEDGLDREQLEE
-513 KLKEGVQLAN
+513 KLNEGMTLAN
-523 LELDQYCKVHDVEIV
+523 LELDQYCKLSRVEIV

-554 YQRGVNTQ
+554 YQRGTNA

>member
-12 NVLFEN
+12 NVLLED

-24 DRPALTNSNQNT
+24 DRPALSNYNQNT

-42 ALEIA
+42 ALQVA
-47 KLHLFFESCGIQP
+47 RLHLLFEACGLKQ
-60 GDKIAV
+60 GDRVAL
-66 CGRNHVNWA
+66 CSRNQVNWA
-75 VAYLAAMT
+75 VAYIATIT
-83 YGAVVVPILHEFQAA
+83 YGAVVVPILHEFQAS
-98 NLRHLVTHSEARIF
+98 NIRHLVSHCEARIF
-112 FVGDLNWRELESLD
+112 FVGDNIWTAMSEMD
-126 LPGVEVVVTLNDFTV
+126 IPGVEVVIRLKEFQI

-146 PAATDGWKEKLP
+146 PSAQAAMESMDA
-158 ERMAERYPNGFR
+158 RIISRYPDGFKKE
-170 PDDINYF
+170 DMHYY
-177 VDQPEDLALI
+177 VDSPEEMALI

-198 GVMIPYRALLS
+198 GVMIPYRALMS
-209 NIQFAAEAEPQM
+209 NVQFACEAEPHM
-221 DCNSRMVSMLPTAHM
+221 DNNSRMVSMLPTAHM

-250 AQVFFLTRLPSP
+250 AHVFFLTRLPSP
-262 RVILEAMNSV
+262 KVILEAMGSV
-272 KPDTIIAV
+272 KPDTIISV
-280 PLVIEKIYKNKL
+280 PLVIEKIYKNML
-292 QPFISKARIKLMLN
+292 LPFISKKRIKLMLN
-306 LPVIDKMVKN
+306 MPVLDKMVGN
-316 KFRES
+316 KIREN

-335 GGAPFNREAEAFL
+335 GGAPFNREAEAFF

-384 APRMRI
+384 APRMKI
-390 KIDSDDPKKV
+390 KIDSDDPKKI

-407 GENVFLGYYKNEMAT
+407 GDNVFLGYYKNDLAT
-422 KDAFVDGWFRTGDM
+422 REAFVDGWFRTGDM

-489 LVALVY
+489 MVGLIY

-501 QEDGLDREQLQA
+501 QEDGLDREQLLA
-513 KLKEGVQLAN
+513 KLTEGMQLAN
-523 LELDQYCKVHDVEIV
+523 LELDQYCKLHHVEIV

-554 YQRGVNTQ
+554 YLRNNNNQ

>member
-1 MSKKPSRKRSL
+1 MAKKPSRKKSL

-24 DRPALTNSNQNT
+24 NRPALSNYNQNT

-42 ALEIA
+42 AREIA
-47 KLHLFFESCGIQP
+47 RLHLFFEACGLRQ
-60 GDKIAV
+60 GDKVAV
-66 CGRNHVNWA
+66 CGRNQVNWA
-75 VAYLAAMT
+75 ISYLAAMT
-83 YGAVVVPILHEFQAA
+83 YGAVVVPILHEFQPV
-98 NLRHLVTHSEARIF
+98 NLRHLVAHSDARIL
-112 FVGDLNWRELESLD
+112 FVGDIIWRGLSELD
-126 LPGVEVVVTLNDFTV
+126 LPGVEVIVTMNDFTV

-146 PAATDGWKEKLP
+146 PLATAAMEGLDAK
-158 ERMAERYPNGFR
+158 MAERFPGGYAPENL
-170 PDDINYF
+170 NYYI
-177 VDQPEDLALI
+177 DSPEELALI

-209 NIQFAAEAEPQM
+209 NVQFAHEAEPQM

-250 AQVFFLTRLPSP
+250 AHVFFLTRLPSP
-262 RVILEAMNSV
+262 KIILEAMGSV

-280 PLVIEKIYKNKL
+280 PLVIEKIYKNTL
-292 QPFISKARIKLMLN
+292 VPFISKKRIKLMLN
-306 LPVIDKMVKN
+306 LPVLDKMVKN
-316 KFRES
+316 KFRDN

-335 GGAPFNREAEAFL
+335 GGAPFNREAEAFF

-384 APRMRI
+384 APRMKI
-390 KIDSDDPKKV
+390 KIDSEDPKKI

-474 MPYVVESLVIEDDFK
+474 MPYVVESLVVEDDFK

-501 QEDGLDREQLQA
+501 TEDGLDREQLLE

-523 LELDQYCKVHDVEIV
+523 LELDQYCKIHNVEMV

-554 YQRGVNTQ
+554 YQRGVDTH

>member
-1 MSKKPSRKRSL
+1 MAKKPSRKKSL

-24 DRPALTNSNQNT
+24 NRPALSNYNQNT

-42 ALEIA
+42 AREIA
-47 KLHLFFESCGIQP
+47 RLHLFFEACGLKQ
-60 GDKIAV
+60 GDKVAV
-66 CGRNHVNWA
+66 CGRNQVNWA
-75 VAYLAAMT
+75 ISYLAAMT
-83 YGAVVVPILHEFQAA
+83 YGAVVVPILHEFQPV
-98 NLRHLVTHSEARIF
+98 NLRHLVAHSDARIL
-112 FVGDLNWRELESLD
+112 FVGDIIWRGLSELD
-126 LPGVEVVVTLNDFTV
+126 LPGVEVIVTMNDFTV

-146 PAATDGWKEKLP
+146 PLATAAMEGLDVK
-158 ERMAERYPNGFR
+158 MAERFPGGYAPENL
-170 PDDINYF
+170 NYYI
-177 VDQPEDLALI
+177 DSPEELALI

-209 NIQFAAEAEPQM
+209 NVQFAHEAEPQM

-250 AQVFFLTRLPSP
+250 AHVFFLTRLPSP
-262 RVILEAMNSV
+262 KIILEAMGSV

-280 PLVIEKIYKNKL
+280 PLVIEKIYKNTL
-292 QPFISKARIKLMLN
+292 VPFISKKRIKLMLN
-306 LPVIDKMVKN
+306 LPVLDKMVKN
-316 KFRES
+316 KFRDN

-335 GGAPFNREAEAFL
+335 GGAPFNREAEAFF

-384 APRMRI
+384 APRMKI
-390 KIDSDDPKKV
+390 KIDSDDPKKI

-436 GVIDGDG
+436 GIIDGDG
-443 YLYLKGRCK
+443 YLYLRGRCK

-474 MPYVVESLVIEDDFK
+474 MPYVVESLVVEDDFK

-501 QEDGLDREQLQA
+501 TEDGLDREQLLE

-523 LELDQYCKVHDVEIV
+523 LELDQYCKIHNVEMV

-554 YQRGVNTQ
+554 YQRGVDTH

>member
-1 MSKKPSRKRSL
+1 MSKKPSRKKSL
-12 NVLFEN
+12 NVLLEE

-24 DRPALTNSNQNT
+24 DRPALSNYNQKT

-42 ALEIA
+42 AKKIA
-47 KLHLFFESCGIQP
+47 ELHLFFEGCGLHP
-60 GDKIAV
+60 GDKVAICSKNQA
-66 CGRNHVNWA
+66 NWA
-75 VAYLAAMT
+75 VAYLAVMT
-83 YGAVVVPILHEFQAA
+83 YGAVVVPILHEFQPT
-98 NLRHLVTHSEARIF
+98 NIRHLVSHSESRIF
-112 FVGDLNWRELESLD
+112 FVGDNIWTGMAEVD
-126 LPGVEVVVTLNDFTV
+126 LPGVEVVVSLTDFHI

-146 PAATDGWKEKLP
+146 PVAQELLEGMES
-158 ERMAERYPNGFR
+158 RMLVRYPGGFGKQHLH
-170 PDDINYF
+170 YH
-177 VDQPEDLALI
+177 VDQPEELALI

-209 NIQFAAEAEPQM
+209 NIQFAHEAEPQM

-262 RVILEAMNSV
+262 KVLVEAMSAV
-272 KPDTIIAV
+272 GPDTIIAV
-280 PLVIEKIYKNKL
+280 PMIIEKIYKSML
-292 QPFISKARIKLMLN
+292 LPFISKARIKLMLN
-306 LPVIDKMVKN
+306 LPVLDKMVKN
-316 KFRES
+316 KIRDS

-335 GGAPFNREAEAFL
+335 GGAPFNREAEAFF

-390 KIDSDDPKKV
+390 KIDSDNPKQI

-407 GENVFLGYYKNEMAT
+407 GENVFLGYYKNELAT
-422 KDAFVDGWFRTGDM
+422 KEAFVDGWFRTGDM

-443 YLYLKGRCK
+443 YLYLKGRSK

-474 MPYVVESLVIEDDFK
+474 MPYVVESLVIEDNYK

-513 KLKEGVQLAN
+513 KLKEGMALAN
-523 LELDQYCKVHDVEIV
+523 LELDQYCKLSNVEIV

-554 YQRGVNTQ
+554 YQRGVN

>member
-1 MSKKPSRKRSL
+1 MAKKPSRKKSL
-12 NVLFEN
+12 NVLLES
-18 SFKKNW
+18 SFKKHW
-24 DRPALTNSNQNT
+24 DRPALSNYNQNT

-42 ALEIA
+42 AREIA
-47 KLHLFFESCGIQP
+47 RLHLFFEACGLKQ
-60 GDKIAV
+60 GDKVAV
-66 CGRNHVNWA
+66 CGRNQVNWGI
-75 VAYLAAMT
+75 AYLAAMT
-83 YGAVVVPILHEFQAA
+83 YGAVVVPILHEFQPV
-98 NLRHLVTHSEARIF
+98 NLRHLVAHSDARILF
-112 FVGDLNWRELESLD
+112 IGDINWRGLSELD
-126 LPGVEVVVTLNDFTV
+126 LPGVEVIVTMNDFTV

-146 PAATDGWKEKLP
+146 PLAAAAMEGLDAK
-158 ERMAERYPNGFR
+158 MAERFPGGYAPENL
-170 PDDINYF
+170 NYY
-177 VDQPEDLALI
+177 VDSPEELALI

-209 NIQFAAEAEPQM
+209 NVQFAHEAEPQM

-262 RVILEAMNSV
+262 KVILEAMGSV

-280 PLVIEKIYKNKL
+280 PLVIEKIYKNTL
-292 QPFISKARIKLMLN
+292 VPFISKKRIKLMLN
-306 LPVIDKMVKN
+306 LPVLDKMVKN
-316 KFRES
+316 KFRDN

-335 GGAPFNREAEAFL
+335 GGAPFNREAEAFF

-384 APRMRI
+384 APRMKI

-407 GENVFLGYYKNEMAT
+407 GENVFLGYYKNEIAT
-422 KDAFVDGWFRTGDM
+422 REAFVDGWFKTGDM

-443 YLYLKGRCK
+443 YLYLKGRSK

-464 PEEIESILNN
+464 PEEIEGILNN
-474 MPYVVESLVIEDDFK
+474 LPYVLESLVIEDDFK
-489 LVALVY
+489 LVGLIY

-501 QEDGLDREQLQA
+501 EEDGLDREALMA
-513 KLKEGVQLAN
+513 KLEENRQTAN
-523 LELDQYCKVHDVEIV
+523 LELDQYCKLASVEIV
-538 DQEFEKTP
+538 EQEFEKTP

-554 YQRGVNTQ
+554 YQRDVNTR

>member
-1 MSKKPSRKRSL
+1 MAKKPSRKRSL
-12 NVLFEN
+12 NVLLEE

-24 DRPALTNSNQNT
+24 DRPALSNYKQNT
-36 LYYKDV
+36 LYYKD
-42 ALEIA
+42 IA
-47 KLHLFFESCGIQP
+47 RRIAELHLFFEACGIKP
-60 GDKIAV
+60 GDRIAL
-66 CGRNHVNWA
+66 CSKNQANWA
-75 VAYLAAMT
+75 VAYLATMT

-98 NLRHLVTHSEARIF
+98 NIRHLVTHSESRIF
-112 FVGDLNWRELESLD
+112 FVGDNIWQNLAGED
-126 LPGVEVVVTLNDFTV
+126 IPGVEVVVTLSDFKV
-141 VRSIN
+141 VKTLTPDALAAMESMEARMLERYRKGFDQSSIN
-146 PAATDGWKEKLP
+146 YYW
-158 ERMAERYPNGFR
+158 
-170 PDDINYF
+170 
-177 VDQPEDLALI
+177 DQPDQLALI

-198 GVMIPYRALLS
+198 GVMIPYRSLLS
-209 NIQFAAEAEPQM
+209 NVQFAHEAEPHM

-262 RVILEAMNSV
+262 KVILEAMGEV

-280 PLVIEKIYKNKL
+280 PMIIEKIYKNML
-292 QPFISKARIKLMLN
+292 VPFISKKRIKLMLN
-306 LPVIDKMVKN
+306 LPVIDKVVKT
-316 KFRES
+316 KIREN

-335 GGAPFNREAEAFL
+335 GGAPFNREAEAFF

-357 GYGMTECAPIITYVH
+357 GYGMTECGPIITYVH

-390 KIDSDDPKKV
+390 KIDSDEPKKI

-422 KDAFVDGWFRTGDM
+422 KESFVDGWFRTGDM
-436 GVIDGDG
+436 GIIDGDG
-443 YLYLKGRCK
+443 YLYLRGRCK

-474 MPYVVESLVIEDDFK
+474 MPYVVESLVIEDDYK

-501 QEDGLDREQLQA
+501 QEDGLDREQLEE
-513 KLKEGVQLAN
+513 KLNEGMTLAN
-523 LELDQYCKVHDVEIV
+523 LELDQYCKLSRVEIV

-554 YQRGVNTQ
+554 YQRGTNA

>member
-1 MSKKPSRKRSL
+1 MAKKPSRKRSL
-12 NVLFEN
+12 NVLLEE

-24 DRPALTNSNQNT
+24 DRPALSNYKQNT

-42 ALEIA
+42 ARRIA
-47 KLHLFFESCGIQP
+47 ELHLFFEACGIKP
-60 GDKIAV
+60 GDRIAL
-66 CGRNHVNWA
+66 CSKNQANWA
-75 VAYLAAMT
+75 VAYLATMT

-98 NLRHLVTHSEARIF
+98 NIRHLVTHSESRIF
-112 FVGDLNWRELESLD
+112 FVGDNIWQNLADVE
-126 LPGVEVVVTLNDFTV
+126 LPGVEVVVTLSDFKV
-141 VRSIN
+141 VKTLT
-146 PAATDGWKEKLP
+146 PDALAAMESTEA
-158 ERMAERYPNGFR
+158 RMLERYRNGFDQNSLHYYVDL
-170 PDDINYF
+170 PD
-177 VDQPEDLALI
+177 QLALI

-198 GVMIPYRALLS
+198 GVMLPYRALLS
-209 NIQFAAEAEPQM
+209 NVQFAHEAEPHM

-250 AQVFFLTRLPSP
+250 AHVFFLTRLPSP
-262 RVILEAMNSV
+262 KVILEAMGEV

-280 PLVIEKIYKNKL
+280 PMIIEKIYKSML
-292 QPFISKARIKLMLN
+292 VPFISKARIKLMLN
-306 LPVIDKMVKN
+306 LPVLDKMVKN
-316 KFRES
+316 KIRDS

-335 GGAPFNREAEAFL
+335 GGAPFNREAEAFF

-390 KIDSDDPKKV
+390 KIDSDDPKTI

-422 KDAFVDGWFRTGDM
+422 KEAFVDGWFRTGDM

-443 YLYLKGRCK
+443 YLYLRGRCK

-501 QEDGLDREQLQA
+501 QEDGLDREQLEE
-513 KLKEGVQLAN
+513 KLNEGMTLAN
-523 LELDQYCKVHDVEIV
+523 LELDQYCKLSRVEIV

-554 YQRGVNTQ
+554 YQRGTNA

>member
-1 MSKKPSRKRSL
+1 MAKKPSRKRSL
-12 NVLFEN
+12 NVLFEE

-24 DRPALTNSNQNT
+24 DRPALSNYNQTT

-42 ALEIA
+42 ARKIA
-47 KLHLFFESCGIQP
+47 ELHLFFEACGLKP
-60 GDKIAV
+60 GDRVAV
-66 CGRNHVNWA
+66 CSKNQANWG

-83 YGAVVVPILHEFQAA
+83 YGAVVVPILHEFQPA
-98 NLRHLVTHSEARIF
+98 NLRHLVSHSESRIF
-112 FVGDLNWRELESLD
+112 FVGDTIWSGLSEMD
-126 LPGVEVVVTLNDFTV
+126 LPGVEVVINLNVFQV
-141 VRSIN
+141 VRSLN
-146 PAATDGWKEKLP
+146 PVASAAMEGMEA
-158 ERMAERYPNGFR
+158 RMKERYPNGFSAA
-170 PDDINYF
+170 DIHYF
-177 VDQPEDLALI
+177 VDSPNELALI

-198 GVMIPYRALLS
+198 GVMIPYRALVS
-209 NIQFAAEAEPQM
+209 NIQFAHEAEPQM

-236 YGMIFEFLFEMTIG
+236 YGMIFEFLFEMTLG
-250 AQVFFLTRLPSP
+250 AHVFFLTRLPSP
-262 RVILEAMNSV
+262 KVILEAMASV

-280 PLVIEKIYKNKL
+280 PMIIEKIYKSML
-292 QPFISKARIKLMLN
+292 LPFISKKRIKLMLN
-306 LPVIDKMVKN
+306 MPVLDKMVKN
-316 KFRES
+316 KIREN

-335 GGAPFNREAEAFL
+335 GGAPFNREAEAFF

-390 KIDSDDPKKV
+390 KIDSEDPKKI

-422 KDAFVDGWFRTGDM
+422 KEAFVDGWFRTGDM
-436 GVIDGDG
+436 GVVDGDG
-443 YLYLKGRCK
+443 YLYLRGRCK

-501 QEDGLDREQLQA
+501 EEDGLDREQLQE
-513 KLKEGVQLAN
+513 KLTEDMALAN
-523 LELDQYCKVHDVEIV
+523 LELDQYCKLSRVEIV

-554 YQRGVNTQ
+554 YQRGVNA

>member
-1 MSKKPSRKRSL
+1 MAKKPSRKKSL
-12 NVLFEN
+12 NVLLEN

-24 DRPALTNSNQNT
+24 DRPALSNYNQET

-42 ALEIA
+42 ARKIA
-47 KLHLFFESCGIQP
+47 ELHIFFEECGIHP
-60 GDKIAV
+60 GDRIAV
-66 CGRNHVNWA
+66 CAKNQVNWA
-75 VAYLAAMT
+75 VSYLAAMT
-83 YGAVVVPILHEFQAA
+83 YGAVVVPILHEFQPSNVA
-98 NLRHLVTHSEARIF
+98 HLVTHCEARILF
-112 FVGDLNWRELESLD
+112 IGDVIWPKLAEMEI
-126 LPGVEVVVTLNDFTV
+126 PGVEVIVTLTDFKV

-146 PAATDGWKEKLP
+146 DNAAAIMDSLP
-158 ERMAERYPNGFR
+158 ERMQARYPNGFGK
-170 PDDINYF
+170 DDLQYF
-177 VDQPEDLALI
+177 VDQPEELALI

-198 GVMIPYRALLS
+198 GVMIPYRALVS
-209 NIQFAAEAEPQM
+209 NIQFACEAEPHM

-250 AQVFFLTRLPSP
+250 AHVFFLTRLPSP
-262 RVILEAMNSV
+262 KIILEAMATV
-272 KPDTIIAV
+272 KPDTIISV
-280 PLVIEKIYKNKL
+280 PLVIEKIYKSML
-292 QPFISKARIKLMLN
+292 LPFISKGRIKLMLN
-306 LPVIDKMVKN
+306 LPVLDKMVKN
-316 KFRES
+316 KIRDS
-321 LVQAFGG
+321 LIQAFGG

-335 GGAPFNREAEAFL
+335 GGAPFNREAEAFF

-390 KIDSDDPKKV
+390 KIDSDDPKKI

-407 GENVFLGYYKNEMAT
+407 GENVFLGYYKNELAT
-422 KDAFVDGWFRTGDM
+422 KEAFVDGWFRTGDM

-443 YLYLKGRCK
+443 YLYLRGRCK

-474 MPYVVESLVIEDDFK
+474 LPYVVESLVIEDDFK
-489 LVALVY
+489 LVALIY
-495 PDFEQA
+495 PDFELA
-501 QEDGLDREQLQA
+501 QEDGLDREQLLE
-513 KLKEGVQLAN
+513 KLNEDMALAN
-523 LELDQYCKVHDVEIV
+523 LELDQYCKLSRVEIV

-554 YQRGVNTQ
+554 YQRGTNA

>member
-1 MSKKPSRKRSL
+1 MAKKPSRKKSL
-12 NVLFEN
+12 NVLLEN

-24 DRPALTNSNQNT
+24 DRPALSNYNQET

-42 ALEIA
+42 ARKIA
-47 KLHLFFESCGIQP
+47 QLHLFFEACGVKP
-60 GDKIAV
+60 GDRIAV
-66 CGRNHVNWA
+66 CSKNQVNWA
-75 VAYLAAMT
+75 VSYLAAMT
-83 YGAVVVPILHEFQAA
+83 YGAVIVPILHEFQPA
-98 NLRHLVTHSEARIF
+98 NIAHLVSHCEARIL
-112 FVGDLNWRELESLD
+112 FVGDNIWANMTDLE
-126 LPGVEVVVTLNDFTV
+126 LPGVEVVVTLTDFKV

-146 PAATDGWKEKLP
+146 PEAESILAGIEA
-158 ERMAERYPNGFR
+158 RMAARYDKGFG
-170 PDDINYF
+170 PDDLHYW

-198 GVMIPYRALLS
+198 GVMIPYRALVS
-209 NIQFAAEAEPQM
+209 NIQFACEAEPHM

-250 AQVFFLTRLPSP
+250 AHVFFLTRLPSP
-262 RVILEAMNSV
+262 NVILEAMSTV

-280 PLVIEKIYKNKL
+280 PLVIEKIYKSKL
-292 QPFISKARIKLMLN
+292 LPFISKGRIKLMLN
-306 LPVIDKMVKN
+306 LPVLDKMVKN
-316 KFRES
+316 KIRES

-335 GGAPFNREAEAFL
+335 GGAPFNREAEAFF

-390 KIDSDDPKKV
+390 KIDSDDPKKI

-422 KDAFVDGWFRTGDM
+422 REAFVDGWFRTGDM

-464 PEEIESILNN
+464 PEEIESLLNN
-474 MPYVVESLVIEDDFK
+474 MPYVVESLVIEDDYK

-501 QEDGLDREQLQA
+501 QEDGLDREQLLD
-513 KLKEGVQLAN
+513 KLTEGMQVAN
-523 LELDQYCKVHDVEIV
+523 LELDQYCKLNRVEIV

-554 YQRGVNTQ
+554 YQRDKNQ

>member
-1 MSKKPSRKRSL
+1 MAKKPSRKKSL
-12 NVLFEN
+12 NVLFEQ
-18 SFKKNW
+18 SFKNNW
-24 DRPALTNSNQNT
+24 DRPALTNYNQET
-36 LYYKDV
+36 LYYKDL
-42 ALEIA
+42 ARKIA
-47 KLHLFFESCGIQP
+47 ELHLFFEACGLKS
-60 GDKIAV
+60 GDRVAV
-66 CGRNHVNWA
+66 CSKNQVNWG

-83 YGAVVVPILHEFQAA
+83 YGAVVVPILHEFQPA
-98 NLRHLVTHSEARIF
+98 NLRHLVSHSEARIF
-112 FVGDLNWRELESLD
+112 FVGDNIWANMTELD
-126 LPGVEVVVTLNDFTV
+126 LPGVEVVVTLSEFKV

-146 PAATDGWKEKLP
+146 PVAASAMEETEP
-158 ERMAERYPNGFR
+158 RMRQRYPDGFKKEHLHYHVDL
-170 PDDINYF
+170 PD
-177 VDQPEDLALI
+177 ELALI

-209 NIQFAAEAEPQM
+209 NVLFAHEAEPQM

-236 YGMIFEFLFEMTIG
+236 YGMIFEFLFEMTLG

-262 RVILEAMNSV
+262 KVILEAMGSV

-280 PLVIEKIYKNKL
+280 PLVIEKIYKNML
-292 QPFISKARIKLMLN
+292 LPFISKKRIKMMLN
-306 LPVIDKMVKN
+306 LPVLDKMVKN
-316 KFRES
+316 KIREN

-335 GGAPFNREAEAFL
+335 GGAPFNREAEAFF

-384 APRMRI
+384 APRMKI
-390 KIDSDDPKKV
+390 KIDSDDPKKI

-422 KDAFVDGWFRTGDM
+422 KEAFVDGWFRTGDM

-489 LVALVY
+489 LIGLVY

-501 QEDGLDREQLQA
+501 QEDGLDRGQLLE
-513 KLKEGVQLAN
+513 KLTEGMQLAN
-523 LELDQYCKVHDVEIV
+523 LELDQYCKLSRVEIV

-554 YQRGVNTQ
+554 YQRGANAQ

>member
-1 MSKKPSRKRSL
+1 MAKKPSRKRSL
-12 NVLFEN
+12 NVLLEE

-24 DRPALTNSNQNT
+24 DRPALSNYKQNT

-42 ALEIA
+42 ARRIA
-47 KLHLFFESCGIQP
+47 ELHLFFEACGIKP
-60 GDKIAV
+60 GDRIAL
-66 CGRNHVNWA
+66 CSKNQANWA
-75 VAYLAAMT
+75 VAYLATMT

-98 NLRHLVTHSEARIF
+98 NIRHLVTHSESRIF
-112 FVGDLNWRELESLD
+112 FVGDNIWQNLADVE
-126 LPGVEVVVTLNDFTV
+126 LPGVEVVVTLSDFKV
-141 VRSIN
+141 VKTLT
-146 PAATDGWKEKLP
+146 PDALAAMESM
-158 ERMAERYPNGFR
+158 EARMLERYRNGFDQNSLHYYVDL
-170 PDDINYF
+170 PD
-177 VDQPEDLALI
+177 QLALI

-198 GVMIPYRALLS
+198 GVMLPYRALLS
-209 NIQFAAEAEPQM
+209 NVQFAHEAEPHM

-250 AQVFFLTRLPSP
+250 AHVFFLTRLPSP
-262 RVILEAMNSV
+262 KVILEAMGEV

-280 PLVIEKIYKNKL
+280 PMIIEKIYKSML
-292 QPFISKARIKLMLN
+292 VPFISKARIKLMLN
-306 LPVIDKMVKN
+306 LPVLDKMVKN
-316 KFRES
+316 KIRDS

-335 GGAPFNREAEAFL
+335 GGAPFNREAEAFF

-390 KIDSDDPKKV
+390 KIDSDDPKTI

-422 KDAFVDGWFRTGDM
+422 KEAFVDGWFRTGDM

-443 YLYLKGRCK
+443 YLYLRGRCK

-501 QEDGLDREQLQA
+501 QEDGLDREQLEE
-513 KLKEGVQLAN
+513 KLNEGMTLAN
-523 LELDQYCKVHDVEIV
+523 LELDQYCKLSRVEIV

-554 YQRGVNTQ
+554 YQRGTNA

>member
-1 MSKKPSRKRSL
+1 MAKKPSRKRSL
-12 NVLFEN
+12 NVLFEE

-24 DRPALTNSNQNT
+24 DRPALSNYNQTT

-42 ALEIA
+42 ARKIA
-47 KLHLFFESCGIQP
+47 ELHLFFEACGLKP
-60 GDKIAV
+60 GDRVAV
-66 CGRNHVNWA
+66 CSKNQANWG

-83 YGAVVVPILHEFQAA
+83 YGAVVVPILHEFQPA
-98 NLRHLVTHSEARIF
+98 NLRHLVSHSESRIF
-112 FVGDLNWRELESLD
+112 FVGDNIWSGLSEMD
-126 LPGVEVVVTLNDFTV
+126 LPGVEVVINLNDFQV
-141 VRSIN
+141 VRSLN
-146 PAATDGWKEKLP
+146 PVASAAMEGMEA
-158 ERMAERYPNGFR
+158 RMKERYPNGFSAA
-170 PDDINYF
+170 DIHYF
-177 VDQPEDLALI
+177 VDSPNELALI

-198 GVMIPYRALLS
+198 GVMIPYRALVS
-209 NIQFAAEAEPQM
+209 NIQFAHEAEPQM

-236 YGMIFEFLFEMTIG
+236 YGMIFEFLFEMTLG
-250 AQVFFLTRLPSP
+250 AHVFFLTRLPSP
-262 RVILEAMNSV
+262 KVILEAMASV

-280 PLVIEKIYKNKL
+280 PMIIEKIYKSML
-292 QPFISKARIKLMLN
+292 LPFISKKRIKLMLN
-306 LPVIDKMVKN
+306 MPVLDKMVKN
-316 KFRES
+316 KIREN

-335 GGAPFNREAEAFL
+335 GGAPFNREAEAFF

-390 KIDSDDPKKV
+390 KIDSEDPKKI

-407 GENVFLGYYKNEMAT
+407 GDNVFLGYYKNEMAT
-422 KDAFVDGWFRTGDM
+422 KEAFVDGWFRTGDM
-436 GVIDGDG
+436 GVVDGDG
-443 YLYLKGRCK
+443 YLYLRGRCK

-501 QEDGLDREQLQA
+501 EEDGLDREQLQE
-513 KLKEGVQLAN
+513 KLCEDMALAN
-523 LELDQYCKVHDVEIV
+523 LELDQYCKLSRVEIV

-554 YQRGVNTQ
+554 YQRGVNA